1 MNAALVALATAWPW
15 AIAGLAGGDKWCLG
29 WPFNGLRLDH
39 SRYTKIHPNLGS
51 NEERSLFAAGDLFFP
66 AGIVEPR
73 FDKTPFKSTEQL

>member
-29 WPFNGLRLDH
+29 WSFNGLRLDH

-51 NEERSLFAAGDLFFP
+51 NEERSLFAAGGLFFS
-66 AGIVEPR
+66 GW
-73 FDKTPFKSTEQL
+73 DC